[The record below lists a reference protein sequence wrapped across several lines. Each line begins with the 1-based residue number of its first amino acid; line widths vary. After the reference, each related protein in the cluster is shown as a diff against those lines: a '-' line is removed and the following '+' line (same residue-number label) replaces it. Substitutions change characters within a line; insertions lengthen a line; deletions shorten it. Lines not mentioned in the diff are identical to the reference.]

1 MLSAVRMSSRIVF
14 ERRCAAVGRK
24 SQFTN
29 VFGSGR
35 AAGTILYMLLGGG
48 STAVGFQMHLLK
60 RFWKADVMLW
70 AVRVNSRMGF
80 GCTCEA
86 VGRKSQCMG
95 VFGKRV

>member
-1 MLSAVRMSSRIVF
+1 
-14 ERRCAAVGRK
+14 
-24 SQFTN
+24 
-29 VFGSGR
+29 
-35 AAGTILYMLLGGG
+35 MLLGGG